1 MTKYVLTCSST
12 ADMSLE
18 YFNKRDIPF
27 ISFNYMLDG
36 KEYPDDLGQT
46 ISFKSFIAELRQ
58 VLCLLHLR

>member
-36 KEYPDDLGQT
+36 KEYPDDLD
-46 ISFKSFIAELRQ
+46 KPYPLRSFIAELRQ